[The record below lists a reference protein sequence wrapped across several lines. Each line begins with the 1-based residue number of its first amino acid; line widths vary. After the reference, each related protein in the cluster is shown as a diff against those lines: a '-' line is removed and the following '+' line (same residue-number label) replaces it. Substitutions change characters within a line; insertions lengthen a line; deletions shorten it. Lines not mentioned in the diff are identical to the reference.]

1 MLVRF
6 LGLEDPLGEEGMAA
20 HSGVLIG
27 KSHEQRSLMGC
38 SPWVHRRVRHD
49 GSDLAPR
56 RDPSRQECSS
66 ILLSMLCKDM
76 FMCPGLHFFLQLQT
90 KFCFFPSRHVLG
102 FRKYCDNYKFTSEFP
117 TLQITLKCTKT
128 GCN

>member
-49 GSDLAPR
+49 GSDLAHTGVTPADR
-56 RDPSRQECSS
+56 SVHPYSS
-66 ILLSMLCKDM
+66 LCCVRICLCALACISSFNCRLNFASFLPGTCLALGSIVTIINLLLNFLHCK
-76 FMCPGLHFFLQLQT
+76 LH
-90 KFCFFPSRHVLG
+90 
-102 FRKYCDNYKFTSEFP
+102 
-117 TLQITLKCTKT
+117 
-128 GCN
+128 